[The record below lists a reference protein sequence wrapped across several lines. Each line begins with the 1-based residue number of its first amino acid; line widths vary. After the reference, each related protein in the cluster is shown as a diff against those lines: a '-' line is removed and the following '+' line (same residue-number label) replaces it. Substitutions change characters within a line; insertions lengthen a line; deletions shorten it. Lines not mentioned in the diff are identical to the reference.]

1 MSNPNASKAV
11 NRQMNV
17 RPPETDRRGA
27 RSARPTAANIRGVI
41 RRASVALLL
50 LVLAAAGLT
59 GVGCLRR
66 AAAPPRVA
74 ATVFPLYD
82 LVRRVAGDRL
92 EVSLVLPAG
101 ADPHGYEPRPR
112 DVAALSDAGLV
123 FAVGLGLDPWA
134 QGMARAAG
142 AGEAR
147 VFELGPLM
155 DPILAPAGVIRQE
168 PFIDA
173 HFWTDP
179 VRALRA
185 VDVIVD
191 ALSGLDPA
199 GAPFFRER
207 AQDLR
212 RSIEAAHKEVAARA
226 ASWPR
231 RRIVTFHGSL
241 FYFAARYGLQVVG
254 VVEPVPGTEPTAQHV
269 QAVVELLRGPQ
280 PAALFVEP
288 QLDGQL
294 ARSIAREAGVG
305 VHEVDGMGGSTAT
318 GSYEDMLRGIA
329 RSMDEALR

>member
-1 MSNPNASKAV
+1 MSIGTGVKGCEPSGERSAEGNG
-11 NRQMNV
+11 
-17 RPPETDRRGA
+17 RPRRP
-27 RSARPTAANIRGVI
+27 SARPTAANIRGVI
-41 RRASVALLL
+41 RRAPALLL

-59 GVGCLRR
+59 AGGCLRR
-66 AAAPPRVA
+66 AAPQPRVA

-155 DPILAPAGVIRQE
+155 DPILAPAGVIRPE

-179 VRALRA
+179 VRARRA

-207 AQDLR
+207 GQDVR
-212 RSIEAAHKEVAARA
+212 RSIEAAHKEVEARA

-231 RRIVTFHGSL
+231 RRVVTFHGSL

-254 VVEPVPGTEPTAQHV
+254 VVEPVPGAEPTAQHV

-288 QLDGQL
+288 QMDGQL
-294 ARSIAREAGVG
+294 ARAIAREAGVG
-305 VHEVDGMGGSTAT
+305 VHQVDGMGGANGA

-329 RSMDEALR
+329 RSMDQALR

>member
-1 MSNPNASKAV
+1 M
-11 NRQMNV
+11 
-17 RPPETDRRGA
+17 
-27 RSARPTAANIRGVI
+27 I
-41 RRASVALLL
+41 RRASVVLLL
-50 LVLAAAGLT
+50 AALAGAGVT
-59 GVGCLRR
+59 GGACLRR
-66 AAAPPRVA
+66 PAAPTRVA

-92 EVSLVLPAG
+92 DVVLVLAPG

-112 DVAALSDAGLV
+112 DVAALADASLV

-155 DPILAPAGVIRQE
+155 DPILAPAGVVRAE
-168 PFIDA
+168 PLIDA

-179 VRALRA
+179 VRAQRA

-207 AQDLR
+207 GHDVR
-212 RSIEAAHKEVAARA
+212 RAIDSADKDIAARA
-226 ASWPR
+226 AAWPR

-254 VVEPVPGTEPTAQHV
+254 VVEPVPGVEPTAQHV
-269 QAVVELLRGPQ
+269 QAVVELLRGPA

-288 QLDGQL
+288 QMDGQL
-294 ARSIAREAGVG
+294 ARSIAREAGVA
-305 VHEVDGMGGSTAT
+305 VHEVDGLGGT
-318 GSYEDMLRGIA
+318 GAASSYEDTLRGIA
-329 RSMDEALR
+329 RAMDEALR